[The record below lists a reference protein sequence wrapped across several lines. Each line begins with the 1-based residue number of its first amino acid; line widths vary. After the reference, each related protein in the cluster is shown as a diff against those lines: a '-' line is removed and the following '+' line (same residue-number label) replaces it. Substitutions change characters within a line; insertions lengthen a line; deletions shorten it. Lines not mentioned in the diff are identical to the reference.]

1 MSTGLLSV
9 ALGTLTAIFLL
20 LVLVAAIPILS
31 NSFQLLVVPFHAWR
45 NHYALARPFTPR
57 VAVIVPAW
65 NEGNVIAASI
75 ERLMTLDYPEDCLRV
90 YVVDDASTD
99 DTPDVVLAKS
109 ELYPGRVIHLRRQV
123 GGEGKAHTLNHGIG
137 IVLGDDWMQA
147 TLIMDAD
154 VIYARDSLRKMT
166 RHLAD
171 PDVGSVTA
179 YIREGS
185 ADKTYL
191 TRFIG
196 IEYVLAQLAA
206 RRAQNVLGAMACL
219 AGGAQLH
226 SRENLEDLGRMD
238 TTTLAEDTV
247 TTIETQ
253 LRGRRAVFE
262 PHAVV
267 LAEEPRS
274 VEGLWKQ
281 RARWARGN
289 FQVTARYRHLWFHP
303 RRHRQLGSLSFG
315 VQWFSVLLLPLAMVI
330 APIGFVGLF
339 FLDEPLAQLMFRSMW
354 IGAACLYAFTVAFGL
369 QLDPGISRTS
379 WREAIAFPGLISL
392 AVMVT
397 AFFPGLVETEVP
409 EALGVQ
415 VSEGY
420 RTSSTL
426 FIYLWISLTMVIAW
440 LVKNFEHTTLG
451 RWVTPVAIYV
461 IGYGPVLCA
470 VTVDAFFK
478 ELRHA
483 DAHWEKTEKIG
494 RVVG

>member
-1 MSTGLLSV
+1 VSDGSLAAASM
-9 ALGTLTAIFLL
+9 TLTVFFLL
-20 LVLVAAIPILS
+20 LVLLASIPILS
-31 NSFQLLVVPFHAWR
+31 NAFQLLTVPFHAWR
-45 NHYALARPFTPR
+45 NHYGRARPHTPR

-75 ERLMTLDYPEDCLRV
+75 ERLMTLDYPEDSLRV

-109 ELYPGRVIHLRRQV
+109 ALYPGRVVHLRRQV
-123 GGEGKAHTLNHGIG
+123 GGQGKAHTLNHGIRV
-137 IVLGDDWMQA
+137 VLGDDWMQA

-154 VIYARDSLRKMT
+154 VIYARDSLSKMT

-171 PDVGSVTA
+171 PEVGSVTA

-226 SRENLEDLGRMD
+226 SRVNLEDLGRMD

-247 TTIETQ
+247 TTMETQ

-267 LAEEPRS
+267 LAEEPQL
-274 VEGLWKQ
+274 VEALWKQ
-281 RARWARGN
+281 RVRWARGN
-289 FQVTARYRHLWFHP
+289 FQVTARYRDVWFHP
-303 RRHRQLGSLSFG
+303 GRHRQLGSLSFG
-315 VQWFSVLLLPLAMVI
+315 VQWFSVLLLPLAMIV

-339 FLDEPLAQLMFRSMW
+339 LLDEPLADLVFRSMW
-354 IGAACLYAFTVAFGL
+354 IGAACLYVFTVVFGL
-369 QLDPGISRTS
+369 QLDPSISRTS
-379 WREAIAFPGLISL
+379 WREAIAFPGIVSIM
-392 AVMVT
+392 VMVT
-397 AFFPGLVETEVP
+397 AFFPSLVESELP
-409 EALGVQ
+409 QLLGVQ
-415 VSEGY
+415 ETERY
-420 RTSSTL
+420 RTGATL
-426 FIYLWISLTMVIAW
+426 FIYAWISLTMLIAW
-440 LVKNFEHTTLG
+440 LIKSIEHVSIG
-451 RWVTPVAIYV
+451 RWIAPALVYL

-483 DAHWEKTEKIG
+483 DARWEKTEKIG
-494 RVVG
+494 RVLG

>member
-1 MSTGLLSV
+1 MSADSLAAVSM
-9 ALGTLTAIFLL
+9 TLTVFFLL
-20 LVLVAAIPILS
+20 LVVLASIPILS
-31 NSFQLLVVPFHAWR
+31 NAFQLLMVPLHARR
-45 NHYALARPFTPR
+45 NHYGRARPYTPR

-75 ERLMTLDYPEDCLRV
+75 ERLMTLDYPEDSLRV

-99 DTPDVVLAKS
+99 STPDVVLAKS
-109 ELYPGRVIHLRRQV
+109 ALYPERVIHLRRQV
-123 GGEGKAHTLNHGIG
+123 GGEGKAHTLNHGIRV
-137 IVLGDDWMQA
+137 VLGDDWMQA

-171 PDVGSVTA
+171 PQVGSVTA

-196 IEYVLAQLAA
+196 IEYVLAQLAS

-226 SRENLEDLGRMD
+226 SRVNLEDLGRID

-267 LAEEPRS
+267 LAEEPQR
-274 VEGLWKQ
+274 VEALWKQ
-281 RARWARGN
+281 RGRWARGN
-289 FQVTARYRHLWFHP
+289 FQVTARYRDVWFHP

-315 VQWFSVLLLPLAMVI
+315 VQWFSVLLLPLAMIV

-339 FLDEPLAQLMFRSMW
+339 LLDEPLANLVFRSMW
-354 IGAACLYAFTVAFGL
+354 IGAACLYAFTVVFGL
-369 QLDPGISRTS
+369 QLDPRIRRTS
-379 WREAIAFPGLISL
+379 WREAIAFPGIVSI
-392 AVMVT
+392 AVMAT
-397 AFFPGLVETEVP
+397 AFFPGLVETELP
-409 EALGVQ
+409 RLLGVQ
-415 VSEGY
+415 ESERY
-420 RTSSTL
+420 RTSATL
-426 FIYLWISLTMVIAW
+426 FIYAWISLTMLIAW
-440 LVKNFEHTTLG
+440 LIKTIEPTAIG
-451 RWVTPVAIYV
+451 RRITPVLVYL

-483 DAHWEKTEKIG
+483 DARWEKTEKIG
-494 RVVG
+494 RVLG

>member
-1 MSTGLLSV
+1 MDVLD
-9 ALGTLTAIFLL
+9 TAKTAATVIFLL
-20 LVLVAAIPILS
+20 MVGLAAIPIVS
-31 NSFQLLVVPFHAWR
+31 NAFQLFCATLHAWR
-45 NHYALARPFTPR
+45 NHYDLARPYAPR

-65 NEGNVIAASI
+65 NEGNVIATSI
-75 ERLMTLDYPEDCLRV
+75 ERLMSLDYPPENLRV

-99 DTPDVVLAKS
+99 DTPDVVQAK
-109 ELYPGRVIHLRRQV
+109 ERLYPGRVFHLRRHV
-123 GGEGKAHTLNHGIG
+123 GGEGKAHTLNHGIAV
-137 IVLGDDWMQA
+137 VLDDSWMQA

-171 PDVGSVTA
+171 ENVGSVTA

-238 TTTLAEDTV
+238 TSTLAEDTV

-267 LAEEPRS
+267 LAEEPQL
-274 VEGLWKQ
+274 VDALWKQ
-281 RARWARGN
+281 RLRWARGN

-315 VQWFSVLLLPLAMVI
+315 LQWFSVLLLPLAMII

-339 FLDEPLAQLMFRSMW
+339 LLEPPLAHAVFRSMW
-354 IGAACLYAFTVAFGL
+354 IGAACLYAYTVAFGL
-369 QLDPGISRTS
+369 QLDPAISRTS
-379 WREAIAFPGLISL
+379 WREAIAFPGVISL
-392 AVMVT
+392 FIIVT
-397 AFFPGLVETEVP
+397 AFFPGLFETEVP
-409 EALGVQ
+409 ELLDVEVGEE
-415 VSEGY
+415 S
-420 RTSSTL
+420 RTTATL
-426 FIYLWISLTMVIAW
+426 FIYLWISLSMVLAW
-440 LVKNFEHTTLG
+440 LTKDIERTRLG
-451 RWVTPVAIYV
+451 RRITPVLIYV
-461 IGYGPVLCA
+461 VGYGPLLCA

-478 ELRHA
+478 EIRHA
-483 DAHWEKTEKIG
+483 EAHWEKTEKIG
-494 RVVG
+494 RVLG